1 METDVLAKLGSF
13 FQKYTSITGKK
24 GDIFIHAEEEPNGI
38 FYVQKGLVR
47 QYTVTTKGEE
57 LTVNIYKPP
66 SFFPMMWAINDTT
79 NKFYFEAMSDVELWR
94 APKDSVLEF
103 LKNEPDILFDLVS
116 RLYRGIDGV
125 IARII
130 YLMSGNSRAKVIYT
144 ILNLY
149 YRFGQS
155 DKHLTHKELAA
166 ISGTTRETFS
176 REIKKLEKEGLIHIA
191 NGIVT
196 IPLVEK
202 LEEALMAV
210 NRDDYAPLP
219 L

>member
-1 METDVLAKLGSF
+1 MDSEVLEKLNSF
-13 FQKYTSITGKK
+13 FQNYTPIKGKK

-38 FYVQKGLVR
+38 FYVQSGLVR
-47 QYTVTTKGEE
+47 QYAVTTKGEE
-57 LTVNIYKPP
+57 LTINIYKHP
-66 SFFPMMWAINDTT
+66 SFFPMMWAINDVS

-94 APKDSVLEF
+94 APKDSVIDF
-103 LKNEPDILFDLVS
+103 LKSDPDILFDLVS

-125 IARII
+125 VARII

-176 REIKKLEKEGLIHIA
+176 REIKKLEKEGLIKVA
-191 NGIVT
+191 NGIVI

-202 LEEALMAV
+202 LEEALMDV
-210 NRDDYAPLP
+210 NRDDSPML